1 MPPGPVFT
9 HVQGRIVFGLVVG
22 LATMDSCYYAGVS
35 GMLHPAEFISLTRG
49 DLMLPRDTA
58 FTISVMYVHLR
69 SPKTFRFARQQHVKI
84 SDPDVIL
91 FVDTLFGA
99 APLDFKI
106 FGGTISMYQNQWN
119 AVMEKLGI
127 PCRQLQ
133 HGVTPGTL
141 RGSGATN
148 LYLQTENI
156 PMICWRGRWARARTL
171 EFYLQEVAAQV
182 LHHSLSPKAQCF
194 IDTLNNACF
203 GVFTSFVHERACKLA
218 AQIPRNGKG

>member
-1 MPPGPVFT
+1 M
-9 HVQGRIVFGLVVG
+9 
-22 LATMDSCYYAGVS
+22 LAFS
-35 GMLHPAEFISLTRG
+35 GMLHPAEFIQLTRR

-58 FTISVMYVHLR
+58 HTVSVLYIHLR

-84 SDPDVIL
+84 SDPDIIS
-91 FVDTLFGA
+91 FVDSLFGT
-99 APLDFKI
+99 APLDLKI
-106 FGGTISMYQNQWN
+106 FAGTISMYRNQWN

-133 HGVTPGTL
+133 HGGTPGSL

-148 LYLQTENI
+148 MYLQTENI
-156 PMICWRGRWARARTL
+156 PLICWRGRWARVRTL

-182 LHHSLSPKAQCF
+182 LHHSLSSEAQSL

-203 GVFTSFVHERACKLA
+203 GVFTNFLHEGAKKLA
-218 AQIPRNGKG
+218 AQVPRSG